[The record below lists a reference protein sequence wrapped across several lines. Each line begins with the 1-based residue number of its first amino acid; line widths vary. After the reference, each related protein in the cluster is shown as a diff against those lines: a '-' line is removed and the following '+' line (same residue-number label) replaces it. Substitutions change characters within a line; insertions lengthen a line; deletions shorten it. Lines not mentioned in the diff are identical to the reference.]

1 MAQRRQ
7 VYDDL
12 YNALKVMNIIT
23 EQTPIPI
30 VFYAMWLLENKQ
42 LRLGLNINVI
52 FQYQFGMANQIVL
65 LISLLSLHL
74 YFGTQNR
81 CNFAIIT
88 EALQETFDDKIDLY
102 WIAKGFY
109 KCTLGIASEFSQLK
123 ELSYKLLEKE
133 NPQIHK

>member
-42 LRLGLNINVI
+42 LRLGLNINVC
-52 FQYQFGMANQIVL
+52 FNFTFDGKQIV
-65 LISLLSLHL
+65 
-74 YFGTQNR
+74 
-81 CNFAIIT
+81 IIIIFF
-88 EALQETFDDKIDLY
+88 LFI
-102 WIAKGFY
+102 F
-109 KCTLGIASEFSQLK
+109 F
-123 ELSYKLLEKE
+123 
-133 NPQIHK
+133 